1 MFAAMHAFLN
11 SGLHFS
17 LKYLIA
23 ALRQF
28 LCIIEPCLY
37 LQMLFVSM
45 LPFTVLYVKL
55 PLYIFGLLAV
65 PALYCQAMGG
75 LVQTCFFFL
84 LFAVFVLGICLLG
97 KILSTWRGV

>member
-28 LCIIEPCLY
+28 LCMIEPCLY

-55 PLYIFGLLAV
+55 PLYILGLLGV
-65 PALYCQAMGG
+65 PLLYCQAMGG
-75 LVQTCFFFL
+75 LVQTFLCFFW
-84 LFAVFVLGICLLG
+84 FATLVFFTCLLG
-97 KILSTWRGV
+97 KIL

>member
-11 SGLHFS
+11 PGLHFF

-37 LQMLFVSM
+37 LQMLFVSIE
-45 LPFTVLYVKL
+45 PFTVL
-55 PLYIFGLLAV
+55 
-65 PALYCQAMGG
+65 
-75 LVQTCFFFL
+75 
-84 LFAVFVLGICLLG
+84 
-97 KILSTWRGV
+97 